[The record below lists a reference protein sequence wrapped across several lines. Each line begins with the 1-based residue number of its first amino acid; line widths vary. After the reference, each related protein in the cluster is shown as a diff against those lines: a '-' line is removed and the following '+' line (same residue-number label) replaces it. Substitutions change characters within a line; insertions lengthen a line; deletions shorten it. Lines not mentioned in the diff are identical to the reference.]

1 MDIRGG
7 CAIVTG
13 GSSGIGKAIAKRLAA
28 RGANTFL
35 IARREDLL
43 KSALEEVKKQAVN
56 PSQKFGY
63 FKADV
68 GTLSQVQEAVR
79 AAEAECGPP
88 LVLANSAG
96 VSNAGYV
103 EKTPISHIEDEIR
116 VNYLGTVYMIKS
128 VIDGMMQRR
137 RGWILN
143 VASLAGVKGIF
154 GYAGYGAS
162 KFAIIGFSEAIK
174 AELRP
179 YGIVVSVLC
188 PPDTDTPMLVDD
200 IKMKPVET
208 RRISEGAS
216 IMQPEDVARA
226 AISGL
231 EKGKLIIIPNFAGKL
246 LWVANRFVPSLVTRI
261 LDSTVDKV
269 RKERGADR

>member
-13 GSSGIGKAIAKRLAA
+13 GSSGIGKAIAKELAR
-28 RGANTFL
+28 RGANVFL

-43 KSALEEVKKQAVN
+43 KATLEEVKKHAVS
-56 PSQKFGY
+56 PSQQFGC

-68 GTLSQVQEAVR
+68 AVLSQVQAAVK
-79 AAEAECGPP
+79 AAEAACGPP
-88 LVLANSAG
+88 VVLVNSAG
-96 VSNAGYV
+96 VSNAGYI
-103 EKTPISHIEDEIR
+103 EKTPISNIEAEIT
-116 VNYLGTVYMIKS
+116 VNYLGTVYMVRS
-128 VIDGMMQRR
+128 VIDGMIQRR

-143 VASLAGVKGIF
+143 VSSLAGVKGIF

-162 KFAIIGFSEAIK
+162 KFAIIGFSEAVK

-200 IKMKPVET
+200 IKMKPIET

-216 IMQPEDVARA
+216 IMQPEDVARS

-231 EKGKLIIIPNFAGKL
+231 EKGRLIIIPNFAGKM
-246 LWVANRFVPSLVTRI
+246 LWILNRFAPSLVTRV

-269 RKERGADR
+269 RKERGAN